1 LTATAPALADSL
13 QTDAAPDVAGEL
25 PLDAAGELPLEAAGE
40 LLLDEQAA
48 SITTA
53 LTARAASVRWDIG
66 ISS

>member
-13 QTDAAPDVAGEL
+13 QTDAAP
-25 PLDAAGELPLEAAGE
+25 DAAGELPLEAAGE

-66 ISS
+66 ISL